1 MSAPSPPLSSSEPA
15 IAPFSRRIPL
25 IVAAAFF
32 METLDST
39 IVTTALPAI
48 AKSFNATTL
57 SLSLSIS
64 AYLVALAVFVPT
76 AGWASDRFGARRLF
90 AGAIALF
97 TLSSLLCALSPNLWS
112 FIAARTL
119 QGVAAAFMSPVGRLV
134 VLRSTPKQRLIEAIG
149 LITWPGLIGPVLGP
163 PLGGLI
169 STYASW
175 HWIFLINIPLG
186 IAGVWMVLRHVPDEV
201 TGRRTPFD
209 VRGFG
214 LTALALAALVHGL
227 ALLGE
232 AQGAASTALVW
243 LTAAC
248 MSGALA
254 IRHALRHPTPMLDLR
269 AARVPTFAISMLTAG
284 MMARI
289 AISATPF
296 LLPLMFQI
304 GFGLDAF
311 RAGLMLLVYMGGNLA
326 MKSATTPVLRRFG
339 FRRVLTLNGLLCA
352 AAMAACGLLTPG
364 LSLAVIYPVLF
375 IAGMSRSMHFTT
387 VSSLA
392 FADIAADQRAGASTI
407 SAMAQQVAATLGVA
421 FAVLALAFFQ
431 NLRGASALSLA
442 DFQRALL
449 AGAALMALAALYSL
463 RLAPDAGIE
472 VSGKG

>member
-1 MSAPSPPLSSSEPA
+1 
-15 IAPFSRRIPL
+15 
-25 IVAAAFF
+25 

-48 AKSFNATTL
+48 AKSFEATTL

-134 VLRSTPKQRLIEAIG
+134 VLRSTPKQRLIQAIS
-149 LITWPGLIGPVLGP
+149 LITWPGLVGPVLGP

-169 STYASW
+169 TTYASW

-186 IAGVWMVLRHVPDEV
+186 MVGTWLVLRHVKNEAAP
-201 TGRRTPFD
+201 RRTPFD
-209 VRGFG
+209 LRGFG
-214 LTALALAALVHGL
+214 LTAVALAGLVHGL
-227 ALLGE
+227 GLLGE
-232 AQGAASTALVW
+232 TRGDATVAVVW
-243 LTAAC
+243 LAVAAV
-248 MSGALA
+248 SGVLA
-254 IRHALRHPTPMLDLR
+254 IRHALKHPTPMLDLR

-284 MMARI
+284 MLARI

-311 RAGLMLLVYMGGNLA
+311 QAGLMLLVYMGGNLV
-326 MKSATTPVLRRFG
+326 MKSATTPVLRHFG
-339 FRRVLTLNGLLCA
+339 FRRVLTVNGLLCA
-352 AAMAACGLLTPG
+352 VAMAACGLLTPDM
-364 LSLAVIYPVLF
+364 SLAIIYPVLF

-387 VSSLA
+387 VSALT
-392 FADIAADQRAGASTI
+392 FADIPPDQRAGASTI

-421 FAVLALAFFQ
+421 FAALALALGQ
-431 NLRGASALSLA
+431 NLRGSSVLSLG
-442 DFQRALL
+442 DFQHALL
-449 AGAALMALAALYSL
+449 AGAGLMALAAVWAL
-463 RLAPDAGIE
+463 RLAGDAGSE
-472 VSGKG
+472 VSGKE